1 MAKYE
6 GEAQEQLR
14 QIARELRSVHYRLL
28 GIVATLPAPADEEPA
43 PVEDEDADA
52 DVATEIRSAVEC
64 VLADRIRP
72 AIQGLLAAAEYGSEE
87 IEEIKEEDRA
97 IAAGKDR

>member
-1 MAKYE
+1 MSKYE

-28 GIVATLPAPADEEPA
+28 GIVATLPAPANDANEEPA
-43 PVEDEDADA
+43 PEDEDA

-87 IEEIKEEDRA
+87 AGEDERVRTAGEER
-97 IAAGKDR
+97 

>member
-43 PVEDEDADA
+43 PVEDEDAD
-52 DVATEIRSAVEC
+52 VATEIRSAVEC

-72 AIQGLLAAAEYGSEE
+72 AIQGLLAAAEYGIEEVEE
-87 IEEIKEEDRA
+87 IEKEDRA
-97 IAAGKDR
+97 MAVGKDR

>member
-43 PVEDEDADA
+43 PVEDADA

-72 AIQGLLAAAEYGSEE
+72 AIQGLLAAAEYGIEEVEE
-87 IEEIKEEDRA
+87 IEKEDRA
-97 IAAGKDR
+97 MAVGKDR

>member
-1 MAKYE
+1 MSKHE

-28 GIVATLPAPADEEPA
+28 GIVATLPAPPNEEPA
-43 PVEDEDADA
+43 PLEEEDLDDL
-52 DVATEIRSAVEC
+52 DIATEIRSAVEC

-72 AIQGLLAAAEYGSEE
+72 AIQGLLAAAEYG
-87 IEEIKEEDRA
+87 IEEEDRP
-97 IAAGKDR
+97 AAAEQAP

>member
-1 MAKYE
+1 MSKYE

-28 GIVATLPAPADEEPA
+28 GIVATLPAPANEEPA
-43 PVEDEDADA
+43 PEDEDA

-87 IEEIKEEDRA
+87 AGEDERVR
-97 IAAGKDR
+97 AAGEER